1 LYYEPLCLI
10 TLGMRKHSHTRKL
23 DRPTPRTKSP
33 TRVSSPVADTHGFF
47 AALFALIAPERFAR
61 LANYR
66 NSNRGRPALLPLSD
80 LLASLLFPFAC
91 GAGTAAEHMF
101 QLLGR
106 GLTDSAIAERR
117 AVLPWAL
124 WERWLRD
131 ALHSRAHRRQHPEA
145 FYRAWRLVA
154 FDGTQFSV
162 TNTPQLLRQFAKAS
176 SRRGKAAFAKITAA
190 VLLEVGLHNPLAVA
204 IGSAGQSEWPLSVQ
218 LLAQLAKGCLLL
230 GDRLYGCAAFSALA
244 GARCRAVGSH
254 FLFRARSSNQGTVR
268 RRLRDGRRLIE
279 LPVYERKTRRLLR
292 TIVVREIW
300 ARVQRKG
307 WRSEPLRL
315 WTSLLDPKAAPA
327 AELVAL
333 YSQRWE
339 QELYFRQ
346 LKLQLRRTGLL
357 QSHTVTTA
365 AQEIA
370 LLVLASA
377 LVAQERVRAAAGRAP
392 VLKVSFVKLLEL
404 LRPLWLVLAIAGDL
418 FTASVRREL
427 VRRFYDH
434 MLLCRVQERESRSC
448 PRKVRQP
455 VSKWP
460 RLLET
465 QSHVGPLTFSI
476 LRNTP
481 RIP

>member
-1 LYYEPLCLI
+1 M
-10 TLGMRKHSHTRKL
+10 GMRKHSDKTKL
-23 DRPTPRTKSP
+23 DRHTPRPKAPLQVNSP
-33 TRVSSPVADTHGFF
+33 LADTHGFF

-61 LANYR
+61 LANYK
-66 NSNRGRPALLPLSD
+66 NSKRGRPAELSLPD
-80 LLASLLFPFAC
+80 LLASLLFHFAC
-91 GAGTAAEHMF
+91 GAGSAAEHMF

-106 GLTDSAIAERR
+106 AVSDSAISERR
-117 AVLPWAL
+117 SVLPWAL

-131 ALHSRAHRRQHPEA
+131 ALRCRAQRRRHPDA

-154 FDGTQFSV
+154 LDGTQFSV
-162 TNTPQLLRQFAKAS
+162 TNTPQLLSQLVKAS

-204 IGSAGQSEWPLSVQ
+204 IGYAGQSEWQLSVQ

-230 GDRLYGCAAFSALA
+230 GDRLYGCSAFTALA
-244 GARCRAVGSH
+244 LDRCLQVGSH
-254 FLFRARSSNQGTVR
+254 FLFRARSSNKGRVVR
-268 RRLRDGRRLIE
+268 RFRDGSRLIE

-300 ARVQRKG
+300 ARVERKG

-315 WTSLLDPKAAPA
+315 WTSLLDPQAAPA
-327 AELVAL
+327 GELVEL
-333 YSQRWE
+333 YGQRWE

-346 LKLQLRRTGLL
+346 LKLQLRRTDLL

-377 LVAQERVRAAAGRAP
+377 LVAQERVRAAAGMAP
-392 VLKVSFVKLLEL
+392 VLKVSFAKLLEL

-418 FTASVRREL
+418 LNERVRREL
-427 VRRFYDH
+427 VQRFYGH
-434 MLLCRVQERESRSC
+434 MLLCRVQDRESRSC

-455 VSKWP
+455 VGKWP

-465 QSHVGPLTFSI
+465 QSFEGPLMFSI
-476 LRNTP
+476 LRTTP
-481 RIP
+481 RKP

>member
-1 LYYEPLCLI
+1 
-10 TLGMRKHSHTRKL
+10 MRKHSHQHKL
-23 DRPTPRTKSP
+23 DRIIPRAKAP
-33 TRVSSPVADTHGFF
+33 TRINPPLDDTHGFF
-47 AALFALIAPERFAR
+47 AALFALIAPDRFER
-61 LANYR
+61 LTNYR
-66 NSNRGRPALLPLSD
+66 NSKRGRPAELPLPD
-80 LLASLLFPFAC
+80 LLASLLFHFAC

-101 QLLGR
+101 QLLGW
-106 GLTDSAIAERR
+106 GLSDSAISERR
-117 AVLPWAL
+117 SVLPWAL

-131 ALHSRAHRRQHPEA
+131 ALRCRAHRHHHPEA

-162 TNTPQLLRQFAKAS
+162 TNTPQLLSQLVKAS
-176 SRRGKAAFAKITAA
+176 SRRGKAAFAKITAG

-204 IGSAGQSEWPLSVQ
+204 IGYASQSEWQLSVQ
-218 LLAQLAKGCLLL
+218 LLAQLAQGCLLL
-230 GDRLYGCAAFSALA
+230 ADRLYGCSAFAALA
-244 GARCRAVGSH
+244 LDRCTKVGSH
-254 FLFRARSSNQGTVR
+254 FLFRARATNQGTVL
-268 RRLRDGRRLIE
+268 RRLRDGSRLLQ

-300 ARVQRKG
+300 ARVERKG

-315 WTSLLDPKAAPA
+315 WTSLLDPTAVPA
-327 AELVAL
+327 TELVEL
-333 YSQRWE
+333 YGRRWE

-346 LKLQLRRTGLL
+346 LKLQLRRTELL

-377 LVAQERVRAAAGRAP
+377 LVAQERVRAAAGIAP
-392 VLKVSFVKLLEL
+392 VLKVSFAKLLEL

-418 FTASVRREL
+418 FNERVRREL
-427 VRRFYDH
+427 VQRFYEH

-448 PRKVRQP
+448 ARKVRQP

-465 QSHVGPLTFSI
+465 QSYEGPLTFSI
-476 LRNTP
+476 LRTTP
-481 RIP
+481 RKP